1 MQKTVKAPMLFV
13 ICSLFSLLSQS
24 QIVLKL
30 PATSPL
36 PDEIK
41 KLVADFP
48 NHFSN
53 ILGEIIEK
61 NPQATDYNCSV
72 KITGSEKST
81 ITIYS
86 SDRKTIC
93 GWEGLMLTT
102 ENFEDAKKKYTTLY
116 TQLNNLPAN
125 AGDGDFHFKGNY
137 DAPVEEKKFAG
148 SILSPDKKIEP
159 FSKLKLEISLQYE
172 LMEWKV
178 RLLIYDKEREDDEP
192 AEKLGF

>member
-1 MQKTVKAPMLFV
+1 MQKSVKAHVLFL
-13 ICSLFSLLSQS
+13 ICLLFSNLSQS
-24 QIVLKL
+24 QITLKL

-36 PDEIK
+36 PGEIK
-41 KLVADFP
+41 QLVADYP

-53 ILGEIIEK
+53 ILGDVIEK
-61 NPQATDYNCSV
+61 NPQSTDYNCSV
-72 KITGSEKST
+72 KITGAEKST

-86 SDRKTIC
+86 SDKKTIC

-102 ENFEDAKKKYTTLY
+102 ENFEDAKKKYKTLY
-116 TQLNNLPAN
+116 TQLNNLA
-125 AGDGDFHFKGNY
+125 ASSGDGDFRFKGNY

-148 SILSPDKKIEP
+148 SVLTPDKKSNP

-178 RLLIYDKEREDDEP
+178 RLLIYDKEREDHESVD
-192 AEKLGF
+192 KS